1 MRKMTF
7 FVGLVLFAA
16 GFAGML
22 GWSWREG
29 SLETGARTRHLA
41 SAHTAALSR
50 EQAQNETSASNLS
63 SASDVNSATDAND
76 TDESSPSQPR
86 AGPAPATRRDA
97 NNPSPRLAPAASPA
111 NVSPERLA
119 RLSADATG
127 QDPRAR
133 AAAIVALGSA
143 PKADAAPV
151 LEQVLGVADD
161 ADRPLALRS
170 LRTLAQNQGD
180 ADDRIRSVVR
190 RVLYHESDETL
201 TQEAQATLEGIEH
214 DLMDPATRAVNR

>member
-7 FVGLVLFAA
+7 FVGIVLFAT
-16 GFAGML
+16 GFAGVL
-22 GWSWREG
+22 GWSWRER
-29 SLETGARTRHLA
+29 SLEISAQTPPLA
-41 SAHTAALSR
+41 SAQTSALSR
-50 EQAQNETSASNLS
+50 AQAQGATNAGDAN
-63 SASDVNSATDAND
+63 SASDVSSATDAND
-76 TDESSPSQPR
+76 TDDANPVEPR
-86 AGPAPATRRDA
+86 ADAGPATARDASNASPSPPPAGSPAT
-97 NNPSPRLAPAASPA
+97 
-111 NVSPERLA
+111 VSAERLA

-151 LEQVLGVADD
+151 LEQVLSVADD
-161 ADRPLALRS
+161 SDRPLALRS
-170 LRTLAQNQGD
+170 LRALAQNQGD

-190 RVLYHESDETL
+190 KVLYHESDETL